1 MTFAANGRSEQPKGI
16 GCQADRHSAFEQL
29 NVGQIDRWC
38 WHYLKRLRVFNLH
51 GHKIHAIQIGQ
62 NKLARLDL
70 GMCAAIPW
78 ILAVSLAKLFRVNQS
93 VFMAIAATHS

>member
-1 MTFAANGRSEQPKGI
+1 VKDFMTFAVNGRSEQPEGI

-38 WHYLKRLRVFNLH
+38 WHHLKRLSVFNLH

-78 ILAVSLAKLFRVNQS
+78 IVAVTPAKLF
-93 VFMAIAATHS
+93 